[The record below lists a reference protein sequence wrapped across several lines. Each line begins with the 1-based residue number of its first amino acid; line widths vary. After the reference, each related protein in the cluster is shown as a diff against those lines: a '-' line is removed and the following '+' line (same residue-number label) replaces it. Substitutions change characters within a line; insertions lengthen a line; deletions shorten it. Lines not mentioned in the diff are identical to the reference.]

1 MRELHESQVLVHGA
15 ENMSVLNDILGEC
28 GARNVLLVCGK
39 SFFSL
44 KIAQVIKDSMVSL
57 TIFQDFSSNPQY
69 EDIVLGVKSYREHD
83 CDTIL
88 AIGGGSAID
97 VAKCIKAFV
106 PMRDDSPYYK
116 QPIVVS
122 RIPLVALP
130 TTAGT
135 GSESTQFAVIY
146 IDGEKASL
154 SHPCILPDY
163 AILEPSVLQTLPL
176 YQKKCSMLDAL
187 CQALESWWSVNADSR
202 SINFAKQAVKQW
214 LEAQN
219 GYLENSI
226 EENKGMLL
234 ASNLAGRA
242 INITKTTA
250 PHAMSYKMTTLF
262 KIPHGHAVAL
272 AFPHVWRFMLEH
284 PQACIDERG
293 AEYVLDTFIQ
303 MASALGQQTVEQ
315 AIMWFS
321 SLLEKLEILPPN
333 QVNPEEFDM
342 LIHSVNLERLKNS
355 PMQLDLQA
363 LTDIYAEI
371 FQKRV

>member
-1 MRELHESQVLVHGA
+1 MREFHESQVIVHGA
-15 ENMSVLNDILGEC
+15 ENVSALNNILGEC

-44 KIAQVIKDSMVSL
+44 TIAHIIKDSKVSF
-57 TIFQDFSSNPQY
+57 TIFQDFSPNPKY
-69 EDIVLGVKSYREHD
+69 EDIVLGVKSFKDHG

-97 VAKCIKAFV
+97 VAKCIKAFA
-106 PMRDDSPYYK
+106 PMGDDVPYYK
-116 QPIVVS
+116 QPIVAS
-122 RIPLVALP
+122 SIPLVAVP

-154 SHPCILPDY
+154 SHPCLLPEY
-163 AILEPSVLQTLPL
+163 AILEPSVLLTLPS

-187 CQALESWWSVNADSR
+187 CQALESWWSVNADAQ
-202 SINFAKQAVKQW
+202 SINFAKQAVQKW
-214 LEAQN
+214 LESQN
-219 GYLENSI
+219 GYLENTS
-226 EENKGMLL
+226 EGNKGMLL

-293 AEYVLDTFIQ
+293 SVYVLDTFLQ
-303 MASALGQQTVEQ
+303 MASALGQETVEQ
-315 AIMWFS
+315 AIMWFT

-355 PMQLDLQA
+355 PMQLDFQA

-371 FQKRV
+371 FQRRV

>member
-1 MRELHESQVLVHGA
+1 MREFHESQVIVHGV
-15 ENMSVLNDILGEC
+15 ENVSALNNILGEC

-44 KIAQVIKDSMVSL
+44 TIAQILKDSEVSF
-57 TIFQDFSSNPQY
+57 TIFQDFSPNPKY
-69 EDIVLGVKSYREHD
+69 EDIVLGVKSFKDHG

-97 VAKCIKAFV
+97 VAKCIKAFA
-106 PMRDDSPYYK
+106 PMGDDAPYY
-116 QPIVVS
+116 QQAIIGS
-122 RIPLVALP
+122 SIPLVALP

-154 SHPCILPDY
+154 SHSCLLPEY
-163 AILEPSVLQTLPL
+163 AILEPSVLLTLPS

-187 CQALESWWSVNADSR
+187 CQALESWWSVNADAQ
-202 SINFAKQAVKQW
+202 SINFAKQAVQQW
-214 LEAQN
+214 LESQN
-219 GYLENSI
+219 GYLKNASEGNI
-226 EENKGMLL
+226 GMLL

-272 AFPHVWRFMLEH
+272 AFPHVWRFMLKH

-293 AEYVLDTFIQ
+293 SVYVLDTFLQ
-303 MASALGQQTVEQ
+303 MASALGQETVEQ
-315 AIMWFS
+315 AIMWFT

-371 FQKRV
+371 FQRSV

>member
-1 MRELHESQVLVHGA
+1 MREFHESQVIVHGA
-15 ENMSVLNDILGEC
+15 ENVSALNNILGEC

-44 KIAQVIKDSMVSL
+44 TIAHIIKDSKVSF
-57 TIFQDFSSNPQY
+57 TIFQDFSPNPKY
-69 EDIVLGVKSYREHD
+69 EDIVLGVKSFKDHG

-97 VAKCIKAFV
+97 VAKCIKAFA
-106 PMRDDSPYYK
+106 PMGDDAPYYQ
-116 QPIVVS
+116 QPIVAS
-122 RIPLVALP
+122 SIPLVALP

-154 SHPCILPDY
+154 SHSCLLPEY
-163 AILEPSVLQTLPL
+163 AILEPSVLQTLPS

-187 CQALESWWSVNADSR
+187 CQALESWWSVNADAQ
-202 SINFAKQAVKQW
+202 SINFAKQAVQKW
-214 LEAQN
+214 LESQN
-219 GYLENSI
+219 GYLKNASEGNI
-226 EENKGMLL
+226 GMLL

-272 AFPHVWRFMLEH
+272 AFPHVWRFVLDH

-293 AEYVLDTFIQ
+293 SVYVLDTFLQ
-303 MASALGQQTVEQ
+303 MASALGQETVEQ
-315 AIMWFS
+315 AIIWFT
-321 SLLEKLEILPPN
+321 SLLEKLGILPPN

-363 LTDIYAEI
+363 LTDIYAGI
-371 FQKRV
+371 FQRSV

>member
-1 MRELHESQVLVHGA
+1 MREFHESQVIVHGA
-15 ENMSVLNDILGEC
+15 ENVSALNNILGEC

-44 KIAQVIKDSMVSL
+44 TIAHIIKDSKVSF
-57 TIFQDFSSNPQY
+57 TIFQDFSPNPKY
-69 EDIVLGVKSYREHD
+69 EDIVLGVKSFKDHG

-97 VAKCIKAFV
+97 VAKCIKAFA
-106 PMRDDSPYYK
+106 PMGDDAPYYQ
-116 QPIVVS
+116 QPIVAS
-122 RIPLVALP
+122 SIPLVALP

-154 SHPCILPDY
+154 SHSCLLPEY
-163 AILEPSVLQTLPL
+163 AILEPSVLLTLPS

-187 CQALESWWSVNADSR
+187 CQALESWWSVNADAQ
-202 SINFAKQAVKQW
+202 SINFAKQAVQKW
-214 LEAQN
+214 LESQN
-219 GYLENSI
+219 GYLENTS
-226 EENKGMLL
+226 EGNKGMLL

-272 AFPHVWRFMLEH
+272 AFPHVWRFVLDH

-293 AEYVLDTFIQ
+293 SVYVLDTFLQ
-303 MASALGQQTVEQ
+303 MASALGQETVEQ
-315 AIMWFS
+315 AIIWFT
-321 SLLEKLEILPPN
+321 SLLEKLGILPPN

-363 LTDIYAEI
+363 LTDIYAGI
-371 FQKRV
+371 FQRSV

>member
-1 MRELHESQVLVHGA
+1 MREFHESQVIVHGA
-15 ENMSVLNDILGEC
+15 ENVSALNNILGEC
-28 GARNVLLVCGK
+28 GARNVFLVCGK

-44 KIAQVIKDSMVSL
+44 KIAQIIKDSEVSFI
-57 TIFQDFSSNPQY
+57 IFQDFSPNPKY
-69 EDIVLGVKSYREHD
+69 EDIILGVKSFKDHG

-97 VAKCIKAFV
+97 VAKCIKAFA
-106 PMRDDSPYYK
+106 PMGDDVPYYK
-116 QPIVVS
+116 QPIVAS
-122 RIPLVALP
+122 SIHLVAVP

-154 SHPCILPDY
+154 SHPCLLPEY
-163 AILEPSVLQTLPL
+163 AILEPSVLLTLPS

-187 CQALESWWSVNADSR
+187 CQALESWWSVNADVQ
-202 SINFAKQAVKQW
+202 SISFSKHAVQQW
-214 LEAQN
+214 LESQN
-219 GYLENSI
+219 GYLENTS
-226 EENKGMLL
+226 EGNMGMLL

-272 AFPHVWRFMLEH
+272 AFPHVWKFMLEH

-293 AEYVLDTFIQ
+293 SAYVLDIFTQ
-303 MASALGQQTVEQ
+303 MATALGQQTVEQ
-315 AIMWFS
+315 AILWFT
-321 SLLEKLEILPPN
+321 SLLRKLEILPPN

-355 PMQLDLQA
+355 PMQLDFQA

-371 FQKRV
+371 FQRRV